1 MSESKSNENAAA
13 SSDICH
19 SRQCMAQNY
28 LLVWVDASIDET
40 NKDCQDTLAQLKNV
54 INNVKLCTQ
63 PDQCIQVL
71 NQFDREKAFVIT
83 SGSFGQ
89 HLVPEIHGIPKL
101 DAIYIF
107 CGDKSRHQGWTQNW
121 TKIKGVSTNV
131 IEICQALQFAVKQ
144 RDQNSIAISFLR
156 VNEMTSPEN
165 LNQLEPTFMYTQILK
180 DNLLDMQHGEQ
191 AVKQFTT
198 YCRNN
203 DCMSSTNINRFEKE
217 YRAELAIWWYTFP
230 SNIYSM
236 LNYALH
242 CMDADI
248 IINMD
253 FFIHDLHQQI
263 QQLHQQQVHTYH
275 DKPFIVYRG
284 QGLSKANFEKLKKTE
299 AGLISFNNFLSTSI
313 EQDKALGLA
322 YSASEN
328 VDLIGIL
335 FIMSIDPCIKSAPF
349 ASIKDKSYFE
359 EEDEILFSM
368 HTVFRVGEIKEI
380 DNENQLYQV
389 ELQLTS
395 DDDPQLRLLTNRIRE
410 EAVGKTGWVRLANL
424 LIKIGQ
430 PTKAEKLYNAL
441 FEQTSNE
448 GQKAAYCNQLGYLKD
463 DQGDYEKAISYYEK
477 ELEIQQKNL
486 PPNHSLLATSFNNI
500 ASMYHKMGKYLK
512 ALSFFKNDLAI
523 QEKTLPL
530 NHPRLATSYNN
541 IGSMYY
547 KMGEYSAALSFYE
560 RALEIQ
566 QKTLPS
572 DHPDLAT
579 SYNNIGM
586 VYHKTEEYSKALS
599 FHEKALEIKQNSLP
613 SSHPDFA
620 TSYNNIGLVYNKMG
634 QYSKA
639 LSFHE
644 KALEIYQKT
653 LPSNHPDL
661 ANSYGN
667 IGSVY
672 NSTGEFSKALTFFGK
687 ELEIRQKPLSTNHS
701 DLATSYNNIGMVYHK
716 MDEYSKALPF
726 HEKALEICQKN
737 LPSSHPDLVTSYDN
751 IGIVH
756 HRMGD
761 FSKALSFYEKALEIR
776 QKTLPL
782 IHPDFAISYNNIGS
796 VYESMG
802 EYWKALA
809 SHEKALE
816 ICQKSVP
823 SNHLHLAQSYNNI
836 GSVYDRMGEYSKALP
851 SHEKALEIRQKNLP
865 SNHPY
870 LAQSYTN
877 IGTVCYNLKDY
888 SKALSYY
895 ERALDVWES
904 SLPPTH
910 PYIKSVKN
918 GIQNCEKNL

>member
-1 MSESKSNENAAA
+1 MSESNENAAA
-13 SSDICH
+13 SSNICQP
-19 SRQCMAQNY
+19 RQCMAQNY
-28 LLVWVDASIDET
+28 LLVWVDGSIDET

-54 INNVKLCTQ
+54 INNVKVCTQ

-71 NQFDREKAFVIT
+71 NQFDRERAFVIT

-89 HLVPEIHGIPKL
+89 HLVPEIHGMPKL

-131 IEICQALQFAVKQ
+131 KEICQALQFAVKQ

-156 VNEMTSPEN
+156 VNEMASTEN

-191 AVKQFTT
+191 AVKQFTA

-203 DCMSSTNINRFEKE
+203 YCMSLTNINRFEKE
-217 YRAELAIWWYTFP
+217 YRAELAIW
-230 SNIYSM
+230 
-236 LNYALH
+236 
-242 CMDADI
+242 C
-248 IINMD
+248 
-253 FFIHDLHQQI
+253 
-263 QQLHQQQVHTYH
+263 
-275 DKPFIVYRG
+275 
-284 QGLSKANFEKLKKTE
+284 
-299 AGLISFNNFLSTSI
+299 I

-349 ASIKDKSYFE
+349 ASIKEKSYFE

-368 HTVFRVGEIKEI
+368 HTVFRVGAIKEI

-389 ELQLTS
+389 EFQLTS
-395 DDDPQLRLLTNRIRE
+395 NDDPQLRLLTDRIRE

-430 PTKAEKLYNAL
+430 PNKAEELYNAL

-477 ELEIQQKNL
+477 ELELQQKNL
-486 PPNHSLLATSFNNI
+486 PPNHFLLATSYNNI
-500 ASMYHKMGKYLK
+500 ASMYHKMGNYSK
-512 ALSFFKNDLAI
+512 ALSFFKNDLEI
-523 QEKTLPL
+523 QQKTLPL

-560 RALEIQ
+560 RALEIR
-566 QKTLPS
+566 QKTLPEN
-572 DHPDLAT
+572 HPDLAT

-586 VYHKTEEYSKALS
+586 VYHKIEEYSKALS
-599 FHEKALEIKQNSLP
+599 FHEKALEIKQQSLP

-634 QYSKA
+634 EYSKA

-661 ANSYGN
+661 ANSYAN

-672 NSTGEFSKALTFFGK
+672 NSTAEFSKALTFFGK
-687 ELEIRQKPLSTNHS
+687 ELEIRQKSLSPNHS
-701 DLATSYNNIGMVYHK
+701 DLATSYNNIGLVYHK
-716 MDEYSKALPF
+716 MDEYSKAPPF
-726 HEKALEICQKN
+726 HEKALEICQKS
-737 LPSSHPDLVTSYDN
+737 LPLSHPDLVTSYDN

-756 HRMGD
+756 HRMGE

-776 QKTLPL
+776 QKTLRL
-782 IHPDFAISYNNIGS
+782 NHSDFATSYNNIGS
-796 VYESMG
+796 LYESTG
-802 EYWKALA
+802 EYSKALS

-816 ICQKSVP
+816 ICQKAVP

-851 SHEKALEIRQKNLP
+851 SH
-865 SNHPY
+865 
-870 LAQSYTN
+870 
-877 IGTVCYNLKDY
+877 
-888 SKALSYY
+888 
-895 ERALDVWES
+895 
-904 SLPPTH
+904 
-910 PYIKSVKN
+910 
-918 GIQNCEKNL
+918 